1 MSDAGQADG
10 VGQGT
15 NPGMGQGAQ
24 HLAKLRAGAVLVTTA
39 LFDVLYS
46 NYINR
51 LVIK

>member
-1 MSDAGQADG
+1 MEWDRAQ
-10 VGQGT
+10 QGT
-15 NPGMGQGAQ
+15 NPRTGRGAQ